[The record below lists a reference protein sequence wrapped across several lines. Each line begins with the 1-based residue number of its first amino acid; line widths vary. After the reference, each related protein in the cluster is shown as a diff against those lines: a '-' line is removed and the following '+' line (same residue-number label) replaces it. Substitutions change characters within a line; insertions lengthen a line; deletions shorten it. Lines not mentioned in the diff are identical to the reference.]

1 MAGLRGANACARPGA
16 PLEDPRGNAP
26 PDIPGF
32 PEPEHFIDQR
42 RALNEAIQDGSAN
55 RDVTIAMLH
64 AMGAPL
70 CVVQATQKIAW
81 KISTLAAVNLWDRK
95 GYCEHGRQRS
105 RCKECGG
112 GSICE
117 HDRVRSVCKECKGG
131 SICEHDRVRSVC
143 KECGGASIC
152 EHDRVRSV
160 CKECG
165 GGSLCEHGRR
175 RSRCKDCG
183 GGSLCEHGRRRS
195 RCKECGGGSI
205 CEHERVRSHCKE
217 CGGSAICEHGTEWSK
232 CKECGGGAICSPQP
246 PAPQPPMHARSAMG
260 GTMPAADPGK
270 ATRVLGVRYKRIMK
284 GKAAVGTWT
293 VKGWRCEHDR
303 VRSVCKECGG
313 GSICEHGRVRSQC
326 KECKGGASI
335 CAHSMRKSACKECR
349 AVPSE
354 STVPR

>member
-32 PEPEHFIDQR
+32 PEPEHFIDQL
-42 RALNEAIQDGSAN
+42 RALNEAIRDGSAN
-55 RDVTIAMLH
+55 RDVTVAMLH
-64 AMGAPL
+64 AMGAPS

-95 GYCEHGRQRS
+95 GSCEHGRQRS

-131 SICEHDRVRSVC
+131 SICEH
-143 KECGGASIC
+143 
-152 EHDRVRSV
+152 
-160 CKECG
+160 
-165 GGSLCEHGRR
+165 
-175 RSRCKDCG
+175 
-183 GGSLCEHGRRRS
+183 GRRRS

-205 CEHERVRSHCKE
+205 CEHGRVRSVCKE
-217 CGGSAICEHGTEWSK
+217 CGGGAICEHDRQRSK

-293 VKGWRCEHDR
+293 AKGWLCEHDR

>member
-131 SICEHDRVRSVC
+131 SICEH
-143 KECGGASIC
+143 
-152 EHDRVRSV
+152 
-160 CKECG
+160 
-165 GGSLCEHGRR
+165 
-175 RSRCKDCG
+175 
-183 GGSLCEHGRRRS
+183 GRRRS

-205 CEHERVRSHCKE
+205 CEHGRVRSVCKE
-217 CGGSAICEHGTEWSK
+217 CGGGAICEHGRQRSK

-293 VKGWRCEHDR
+293 AKGWLCEHDR

>member
-64 AMGAPL
+64 AMGAPS

-112 GSICE
+112 GSI
-117 HDRVRSVCKECKGG
+117 
-131 SICEHDRVRSVC
+131 
-143 KECGGASIC
+143 
-152 EHDRVRSV
+152 
-160 CKECG
+160 
-165 GGSLCEHGRR
+165 
-175 RSRCKDCG
+175 
-183 GGSLCEHGRRRS
+183 
-195 RCKECGGGSI
+195 
-205 CEHERVRSHCKE
+205 
-217 CGGSAICEHGTEWSK
+217 
-232 CKECGGGAICSPQP
+232 
-246 PAPQPPMHARSAMG
+246 
-260 GTMPAADPGK
+260 
-270 ATRVLGVRYKRIMK
+270 
-284 GKAAVGTWT
+284 
-293 VKGWRCEHDR
+293 CEHDR